1 MKESRGHRFIG
12 RSEELEVLRSSARTA
27 ARGIPRIVLIS
38 GADGIGKTVL
48 VEKFAEQASK
58 EFTVLRAWDVPPK
71 PDLPFYT
78 VTGLLTDGGV
88 YPAAT
93 PREGTA
99 APQLSVLSMGA
110 AFIGLLD
117 SLLEDAPLLLWLDDA
132 HKIDVESLRAIG
144 FALLRQRAERMLTIV
159 CTKNPTQTTRD
170 MGLADLTPKPEH
182 IQLRGFRPD
191 ETRDFVED
199 RTSRPQS
206 RDKLR
211 GLAAWS
217 DGNPLFL
224 EAAVGAFGADLP
236 DEPSTASVPPS
247 LSDAVG
253 AWSLSFAP
261 EGRAV
266 LNMLAVLDAPATV
279 PLLNELLDSEGV
291 GAAADVL
298 VDQHAAVWVPGVV
311 PALTLVHAGQRDALY
326 AAVPLAERNRMHLRA
341 ARVLEPPA
349 SWRHKV
355 AAAETYDSVLAG
367 ELRDAAAREVRAG
380 HAALAAD
387 YLFASSQVDPDAE
400 HRQESLVTAVRLH
413 VTGGS
418 PRTAL
423 RHEDAVLE
431 SPDGPQRDEAL
442 GLLGLARGEPSRART
457 HLDRAYERF
466 TARGDRVRAASAAAE
481 LGIAEGSL
489 GLGRESLKS
498 SRFAL
503 EHARDETVKGMA
515 QANLGYAHA
524 LIDGP
529 AAGLD
534 HLGHL
539 PDPAVRV
546 PPTHTDAL
554 IYRGMFRSLAGDLTG
569 GVHDLTAAAQRR
581 DGGVSSISSVSA
593 LTYVLW
599 CHFALGAWQD
609 VRRSLSVALDI
620 THTTGRP
627 MDSFGLNCFIAVL
640 ECFSGR
646 FDDARATLEEARSQ
660 ASADFEGPA
669 FHLATTWASVAF
681 AADDHRRV
689 VELVEPVVRDPANES
704 RSRLYALRHMPQLGV
719 AYARTGDTR
728 QARRVLRELAGAG
741 ARGALLPVAV
751 RWVGGAIAAAE
762 GDLRSAA
769 RLLGE
774 AVDMPADGGNP
785 VLHKAIAQ
793 QDLGV
798 VLLRGGDQEAARG
811 HLRAAEKVFADL
823 GAEPFRQRCHAQ
835 LAEAL
840 GSPAAQRDDGG
851 VWDSMTD
858 RERDVAV
865 LIARGWTNREIAAE
879 LYLSVKTV
887 EYHLANIYAKNDLKG
902 RRELRDVMHAR
913 EA

>member
-1 MKESRGHRFIG
+1 MRHRRHPIVAVLKRLIG

-58 EFTVLRAWDVPPK
+58 EFTVLRAWDVPPR

-78 VTGLLTDGGV
+78 VTGLLTGGGV

-117 SLLEDAPLLLWLDDA
+117 SLLKDAPLLRWLDEA

-170 MGLADLTPKPEH
+170 MGLADLTPELEH
-182 IQLRGFRPD
+182 IQLRGFRLD

-261 EGRAV
+261 
-266 LNMLAVLDAPATV
+266 ATV
-279 PLLNELLDSEGV
+279 PLLNELLDSEEV

-298 VDQHAAVWVPGVV
+298 EDQHAALWVPGVV
-311 PALTLVHAGQRDALY
+311 PALTLVHAGQRDALD
-326 AAVPLAERNRMHLRA
+326 AAVPLAERNRMHLRT

-355 AAAETYDSVLAG
+355 ATAETYDSVLAG

-400 HRQESLVTAVRLH
+400 RRQESLVTAVRLH
-413 VTGGS
+413 VTEGS

-423 RHEDAVLE
+423 QHEDAVLE

-457 HLDRAYERF
+457 YLDRAYERF

-546 PPTHTDAL
+546 PSTHTDAAHL
-554 IYRGMFRSLAGDLTG
+554 PGHVPQPRRRPHGWCPRPHRGSPTARRGSVEHQQRLGTDLCPLVPLGPRRVAGRPAKPVRGTGHHAHHRS
-569 GVHDLTAAAQRR
+569 AQR
-581 DGGVSSISSVSA
+581 
-593 LTYVLW
+593 LW
-599 CHFALGAWQD
+599 
-609 VRRSLSVALDI
+609 
-620 THTTGRP
+620 
-627 MDSFGLNCFIAVL
+627 
-640 ECFSGR
+640 
-646 FDDARATLEEARSQ
+646 
-660 ASADFEGPA
+660 
-669 FHLATTWASVAF
+669 
-681 AADDHRRV
+681 
-689 VELVEPVVRDPANES
+689 
-704 RSRLYALRHMPQLGV
+704 
-719 AYARTGDTR
+719 
-728 QARRVLRELAGAG
+728 
-741 ARGALLPVAV
+741 LPV
-751 RWVGGAIAAAE
+751 
-762 GDLRSAA
+762 
-769 RLLGE
+769 
-774 AVDMPADGGNP
+774 
-785 VLHKAIAQ
+785 
-793 QDLGV
+793 
-798 VLLRGGDQEAARG
+798 
-811 HLRAAEKVFADL
+811 
-823 GAEPFRQRCHAQ
+823 
-835 LAEAL
+835 
-840 GSPAAQRDDGG
+840 
-851 VWDSMTD
+851 
-858 RERDVAV
+858 
-865 LIARGWTNREIAAE
+865 
-879 LYLSVKTV
+879 
-887 EYHLANIYAKNDLKG
+887 
-902 RRELRDVMHAR
+902 
-913 EA
+913 